1 MKHSLQFPE
10 AIRRFDEENGR
21 DPHIVDAEGSAHPY
35 ELLYAKRLT
44 DWVLRLCPDASEPL
58 LLAARCQHICR
69 WMIPRT
75 SYEMTRG
82 GYLQWRND
90 LKRFHATKSAEIL
103 REVGYDEAT
112 IERVVDLNLKKQLS
126 QDPDCQILED
136 ALCLVT
142 IQYQLSDLVAKTDPA
157 KMIGILQKTWKKM
170 SNKARDF
177 ALALPLSDDEKR
189 LIERALATD
198 R

>member
-142 IQYQLSDLVAKTDPA
+142 IQYQLSDLVAKTDPV

-177 ALALPLSDDEKR
+177 ASALPLSDDEKR
-189 LIERALATD
+189 LIEQALATE